1 MAAASPPQ
9 DQLQPAAEGAVAREE
24 PAALTPR
31 RARFPR
37 ACHYRPNAPQPTPT
51 PAPAPPPPRPRRS
64 GNAGDE
70 TPEYRVVTPL
80 VEEPSS
86 PAELP
91 RWRLRGMWELASVLN
106 FLHVSALVFPFP
118 SAFSCFYSPLR
129 ADLVI
134 RFQS

>member
-9 DQLQPAAEGAVAREE
+9 DHSQLQPIPAEVSREA
-24 PAALTPR
+24 AALPPR
-31 RARFPR
+31 KARFPR
-37 ACHYRPNAPQPTPT
+37 ACHNRPLVLPPK
-51 PAPAPPPPRPRRS
+51 PAPAPPSPRPQTRRG

-80 VEEPSS
+80 VAEPEA

-106 FLHVSALVFPFP
+106 FLHVSALY
-118 SAFSCFYSPLR
+118 CFWTLFR
-129 ADLVI
+129 AQGLSLSDFRV
-134 RFQS
+134 

>member
-37 ACHYRPNAPQPTPT
+37 ACHYRPNAAPPTPA

-80 VEEPSS
+80 VEEPAS

-106 FLHVSALVFPFP
+106 FLHVSALVLPCP
-118 SAFSCFYSPLR
+118 SAFSCFYSPLG
-129 ADLVI
+129 AGLVI

>member
-1 MAAASPPQ
+1 MAAASPPL
-9 DQLQPAAEGAVAREE
+9 DQQQRAAAWED

-37 ACHYRPNAPQPTPT
+37 ACHYRPNAPPPPAPAPA

-80 VEEPSS
+80 VVEPES

-91 RWRLRGMWELASVLN
+91 RWRLRCMWELATVLN
-106 FLHVSALVFPFP
+106 FLHVSAV
-118 SAFSCFYSPLR
+118 ALR
-129 ADLVI
+129 Y
-134 RFQS
+134 R